1 MNIRTDNFRAATG
14 RPAIAVLAALAAIL
28 AIDAPANATDDDP
41 AVWLI
46 ASTADALSDD
56 GTRWRY
62 SVDAQAR
69 YFDPGSGVAQYLI
82 RPAIGY
88 ELENG
93 TTLWAGYAR
102 FRSRTQSGDY
112 FDEDRFWQQVGWK
125 ARPLGDGALSFRV
138 RLEERSVSRG
148 DDLGITL
155 RVMGRYV
162 QPIGTSGRTEFVF
175 ALEPFY
181 DLVDTDWGGSSR
193 LSQNRTFFGI
203 GQRLNESVR
212 LETGYM
218 NQFIW
223 VDSGEDRSNHVLV
236 LNFRLSF

>member
-1 MNIRTDNFRAATG
+1 MNTDNAIKSLVGKFRLC
-14 RPAIAVLAALAAIL
+14 LAALAVLPVL
-28 AIDAPANATDDDP
+28 AAPAHSTDSDP

-46 ASTADALSDD
+46 ASTADALGDD

-69 YFDPGSGVAQYLI
+69 YFDPGSGAAQYLL
-82 RPAIGY
+82 RPAVGY
-88 ELENG
+88 ELDNG
-93 TTLWAGYAR
+93 MTLWAGYAR
-102 FRSRTQSGDY
+102 FRSRTQNGDY

-125 ARPLGDGALSFRV
+125 PRPLGDGALSFRA

-155 RVMGRYV
+155 RVMARYV
-162 QPIGTSGRTEFVF
+162 QPIGTSGRTDFVF

-181 DLVDTDWGGSSR
+181 DFVDTDWGGSSR
-193 LSQNRTFFGI
+193 LSQNRTFVGI
-203 GQRLNESVR
+203 GQRLNPSLR

-218 NQFIW
+218 NQYIR